1 MVMLI
6 PEAKWSQYSILTDV
20 WKESGNRIYPAWSL
34 VKDTSAVYTGT
45 QISALR
51 LATDEKVY
59 IKSGNVF
66 LIRNLFIKIT
76 PSGFGAATTAWTTDN
91 KRYYMDTSYGKDST
105 FWGYWVQWDPNAPQ
119 GTGPTGPLERITFK
133 LEGNAAQ
140 IKAQKDAAAIGAAIA
155 AAYKKWPGA
164 ASRAGIRAPA
174 YAAAFAAQQAAAAA
188 ASAASVAAALEAGK
202 TGGRNNGPLR
212 PNTAPV
218 VNPAQPGATQRITRV
233 ETTNNLGV
241 AANNF
246 AVTPDTPYILQTYTL
261 ADQVNPNNYTN
272 VRKIFTIDIV
282 PNSFEFSQ
290 LASTWNDIDRPGNF
304 ALTDWGKYNLLKAN
318 FKFVISAKTPQ
329 GPLDGMKNS
338 IETQL
343 DLIRKIA
350 QTPHPI
356 RLVNCTPY
364 LSKSFKFPFIK
375 TGEEIQFI
383 ISDLSVNAIRFTPG
397 GVHETSVAEV
407 TLSLTE
413 YSNPNMGTLAVLPP
427 LKKASTKPGKG
438 GDGGNITNQYN
449 KTTGYL
455 VGDLEP
461 TVGTTAPVVT
471 PP

>member
-1 MVMLI
+1 MTVI
-6 PEAKWSQYSILTDV
+6 QVKEQFWSQYSIPVDA
-20 WKESGNRIYPAWSL
+20 WKESGNRLYPSWSI
-34 VKDTSAVYTGT
+34 VRDTHEKYKTTPPLDGMYMS
-45 QISALR
+45 
-51 LATDEKVY
+51 TDEKVY
-59 IKSGNVF
+59 IKSGNAF
-66 LIRNLFIKIT
+66 LTRNLFIKIILT
-76 PSGFGAATTAWTTDN
+76 GSGPTTKSWTTDN

-105 FWGYWVQWDPNAPQ
+105 KWGYWVQWDSSAPQ
-119 GTGPTGPLERITFK
+119 GTYSGTSKTVTFD
-133 LEGNAAQ
+133 LLTNAEF
-140 IKAQKDAAAIGAAIA
+140 AAIESQKYGAAIA
-155 AAYKKWPGA
+155 AAYKKWPA
-164 ASRAGIRAPA
+164 AANRSGGAPA
-174 YAAAFAAQQAAAAA
+174 APSEIPGINNPSPQTGAGAIE
-188 ASAASVAAALEAGK
+188 SGK
-202 TGGRNNGPLR
+202 TGGRNNSPLR
-212 PNTAPV
+212 PNTGTAVKPV
-218 VNPAQPGATQRITRV
+218 QPGATQRITRV

-427 LKKASTKPGKG
+427 LKRRLLSQARAAKKIQPI
-438 GDGGNITNQYN
+438 N
-449 KTTGYL
+449 TTRPL
-455 VGDLEP
+455 VI
-461 TVGTTAPVVT
+461 
-471 PP
+471 

>member
-1 MVMLI
+1 M
-6 PEAKWSQYSILTDV
+6 
-20 WKESGNRIYPAWSL
+20 
-34 VKDTSAVYTGT
+34 
-45 QISALR
+45 
-51 LATDEKVY
+51 
-59 IKSGNVF
+59 
-66 LIRNLFIKIT
+66 
-76 PSGFGAATTAWTTDN
+76 
-91 KRYYMDTSYGKDST
+91 
-105 FWGYWVQWDPNAPQ
+105 
-119 GTGPTGPLERITFK
+119 
-133 LEGNAAQ
+133 
-140 IKAQKDAAAIGAAIA
+140 
-155 AAYKKWPGA
+155 A
-164 ASRAGIRAPA
+164 AS
-174 YAAAFAAQQAAAAA
+174 
-188 ASAASVAAALEAGK
+188 
-202 TGGRNNGPLR
+202 
-212 PNTAPV
+212 
-218 VNPAQPGATQRITRV
+218 
-233 ETTNNLGV
+233 
-241 AANNF
+241 NF

-364 LSKSFKFPFIK
+364 LSKSFKFPFIT
-375 TGEEIQFI
+375 TGEEIQFV

-438 GDGGNITNQYN
+438 GGENVTNQYN

-471 PP
+471 Q

>member
-1 MVMLI
+1 MTTIRV
-6 PEAKWSQYSILTDV
+6 PEKQWSQVMGLADV
-20 WKESGNRIYPAWSL
+20 WKESGNRLYPDWAL
-34 VKDTSAVYTGT
+34 VMDSSTKYTK
-45 QISALR
+45 LR
-51 LATDEKVY
+51 MATDEKVY

-66 LIRNLFIKIT
+66 LTRNLFIT
-76 PSGFGAATTAWTTDN
+76 VTRSGTGAATTSWTTDN
-91 KRYYMDTSYGKDST
+91 KRYFMETSYGKDST
-105 FWGYWVQWDPNAPQ
+105 FWGYWVQWDPSAPQ
-119 GTGPTGPLERITFK
+119 GTGPVGTLKTITFN
-133 LEGNAAQ
+133 LIGN
-140 IKAQKDAAAIGAAIA
+140 KAQEKAAADAAASAAAIA
-155 AAYKKWPGA
+155 AAYKRFPAA
-164 ASRAGIRAPA
+164 ASRAGNMHGAED
-174 YAAAFAAQQAAAAA
+174 AARQAAATAATAA
-188 ASAASVAAALEAGK
+188 ATAAAIEAAK
-202 TGGRNNGPLR
+202 TAGRNNAPLR
-212 PNTAPV
+212 PNTASV

-241 AANNF
+241 AASNF

-364 LSKSFKFPFIK
+364 LSKSFKFPFIT
-375 TGEEIQFI
+375 TGEEIQFV

-438 GDGGNITNQYN
+438 GGENVTNQYN

-471 PP
+471 Q